1 MLVAFLIRLESFFET
16 RPQGQIDAKNATRDL
31 EFGMKDQSF
40 RWAAGIEGSTIPHL
54 DIDEYAWTQHDKFWQ
69 QDFELAANGLGI
81 RWLRYSMPWHLLE
94 PAPGKFDWT
103 WAEERLDYAT
113 KLGLNLIID
122 LVHFGVPLWLPEAFA
137 DLDFPV
143 ALELFAEQFGIHFR
157 DCPAVHTICPINEP
171 LTTAY
176 FCGDA
181 GLWPPH
187 GHGLHDYCV
196 LLTRLAQAFCR
207 ATRKLRLTMPNV
219 EIMVCDSLE
228 VATTSEPNSSEK
240 TSPFLTESLAADVER
255 RMLRRHIVMDLI
267 SGRVT
272 DSHPLQRWL
281 IQNGFPE
288 FDLRW
293 LERNHQ
299 EIDVIGLDYYNHTEV
314 EIYTS
319 KEGYYR
325 QRTATKPLGLYR
337 AAQDYWRRY
346 NLPFMITETSAT
358 GSDPAK
364 RKWFLK
370 CVDDIRHLRA
380 DGFPCIGF
388 TWWPLFDHLDWD
400 GAMLHQT
407 GHIHP
412 VGIYTLQ
419 RLEDGTLERVATSFT
434 EVFGATVEN
443 GAQTAGALSKSLSFE
458 AASAHRT
465 SVPLSV
471 TARPPSFV
479 FYSHARWSGPWKRM
493 HHLASM
499 LQRRHPVFYVDL
511 QWDRDVKKP
520 AVRHQ
525 PISDTLN
532 VITLQLPFSLRSLP
546 LESTT
551 AIQTLVT
558 EALRTYRLSKSVF
571 WTDQDQGLPI
581 FREIISPKL
590 TIYDCAYPINKPNLH
605 QIRSEVDLV
614 VYRSQRLAQK
624 QGSLMRNWRLLP
636 DGVEKSNFSNGQEAK
651 IPFDVAFI
659 RKPVVAFFGTADE
672 RLDLKLIAALVG
684 ETLHWNM
691 VMIGPVE
698 KISPESLPRRGS
710 IFWIGPR
717 DYNRLGQ
724 YAGHVDLWILP
735 YRRSEKLEYY
745 IPKKLPEYLVTGR
758 PVVST
763 DLPEMVSLYNGSVEI
778 AESRSEFI
786 SHCHRLL
793 AEPNLAARQEMA
805 ESVAQRSWETVALEV
820 ERLVSEL
827 V

>member
-1 MLVAFLIRLESFFET
+1 
-16 RPQGQIDAKNATRDL
+16 
-31 EFGMKDQSF
+31 MKDQPF

-54 DIDEYAWTQHDKFWQ
+54 GIDEYVWTQHDKFWR
-69 QDFELAANGLGI
+69 QDFELAASGLGI
-81 RWLRYSMPWHLLE
+81 QWLRYSMPWHVLE
-94 PAPGKFDWT
+94 PAPGEFIWT
-103 WAEERLDYAT
+103 WAEERFDYAT
-113 KLGLNLIID
+113 ELGLKLIID

-137 DLDFPV
+137 DVDFPV
-143 ALELFAEQFGIHFR
+143 ALELFAERFGNHFR

-240 TSPFLTESLAADVER
+240 TSPFLTESLVADVER

-267 SGRVT
+267 LGRVN
-272 DSHPLQRWL
+272 DSHPLHHWL
-281 IQNGFPE
+281 IQNGFTE
-288 FDLRW
+288 FDLQW
-293 LERNHQ
+293 LARNRQ
-299 EIDVIGLDYYNHTEV
+299 DIDVIGLDYYNHTEV

-346 NLPFMITETSAT
+346 NVPFMITETSAT
-358 GSDPAK
+358 GSEIAK

-370 CVDDIRHLRA
+370 CIDDVKHLRA

-434 EVFGATVEN
+434 EVFCATVKN
-443 GAQTAGALSKSLSFE
+443 GAQTAGALSQSFALQATSE
-458 AASAHRT
+458 YQT
-465 SVPLSV
+465 SVPISLASK
-471 TARPPSFV
+471 PPSFV
-479 FYSHARWSGPWKRM
+479 FFSHSRWSGSWKRM
-493 HHLASM
+493 HHLASI
-499 LQRRHPVFYVDL
+499 LQSRHPVLYIDL
-511 QWDRDVKKP
+511 QWGFDIEKP
-520 AVRHQ
+520 AVQLRH
-525 PISDTLN
+525 ISNNLDHLN
-532 VITLQLPFSLRSLP
+532 LHLPFSFRNMP
-546 LESTT
+546 TESNA

-558 EALRTYRLSKSVF
+558 GALRNYPLSKPAF
-571 WTDQDQGLPI
+571 WTDEDQGLSL
-581 FREIISPKL
+581 FREIISPKI
-590 TIYDCAYPINKPNLH
+590 TIYDCAYPINKPNLQ
-605 QIRSEVDLV
+605 QIRSKVDLV
-614 VYRSQRLAQK
+614 VYRSKRLAQK
-624 QGSLMRNWRLLP
+624 QGSLMKNWTLLP
-636 DGVEKSNFSNGQEAK
+636 DGVEISNFSNGMKAS

-659 RKPVVAFFGTADE
+659 RKPVVAFFGTADD
-672 RLDLKLIAALVG
+672 RLDLKLMAALVG
-684 ETLHWNM
+684 ETLHFNM

-698 KISPESLPRRGS
+698 KISPESLPRHGS
-710 IFWIGPR
+710 VFWIGPR
-717 DYNRLGQ
+717 DYSRLGQ
-724 YAGHVDLWILP
+724 YAAQVDLWILP
-735 YRRSEKLEYY
+735 YRRTEKLEYY

-763 DLPEMVSLYNGSVEI
+763 DLPEIVNLYGGLIEI
-778 AESRSEFI
+778 AQSRDGFI

-793 AEPNLAARQEMA
+793 AEPNLAGRKQIA
-805 ESVAQRSWETVALEV
+805 ESVAQRSWETVALEL
-820 ERLVSEL
+820 EELVSEL
-827 V
+827 VW